1 MESLSI
7 EGMGLDLGKLMKTF
21 NSELQQIENLIYLK
35 NFKQKE
41 KRYFT
46 TINDLTIRALYLS

>member
-21 NSELQQIENLIYLK
+21 NSKLQQIENLLYLK
-35 NFKQKE
+35 NFEQKE
-41 KRYFT
+41 KSYFT
-46 TINDLTIRALYLS
+46 TIMI